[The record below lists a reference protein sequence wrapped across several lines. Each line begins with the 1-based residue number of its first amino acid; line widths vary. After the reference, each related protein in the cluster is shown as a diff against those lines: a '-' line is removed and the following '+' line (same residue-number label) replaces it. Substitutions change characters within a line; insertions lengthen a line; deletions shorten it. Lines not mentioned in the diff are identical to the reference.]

1 MTEYFVYNHE
11 EGYSESFYTL
21 KEAKKAMRE
30 HNAKGEKIRIYSN
43 GDWVNCGEILLRG
56 SNKSFVANSPR
67 NMKKTNY

>member
-43 GDWVNCGEILLRG
+43 E
-56 SNKSFVANSPR
+56 
-67 NMKKTNY
+67 T